1 MQIGISNVGN
11 IRMGEAK
18 RRKAGRVGTPA
29 AAATTFSNEEW
40 NAAFKPSIVPGKSC
54 GSCTKCCTVMG
65 IAEIKKPAWQEC
77 PHVAA
82 GVGCTIYS
90 ERPRSC
96 RDFICGWL
104 LDPYMGPD
112 LKPENCHVVFYQ
124 RGDQHIVGTCDA
136 DFPDAWRKPNVIEF
150 LHRLAKANAP
160 RRKVILMEK
169 GRTWFITENAIVPAD
184 TG

>member
-1 MQIGISNVGN
+1 
-11 IRMGEAK
+11 MGEAK
-18 RRKAGRVGTPA
+18 RRKAERAATPA
-29 AAATTFSNEEW
+29 AAASEFFGEDW
-40 NAAFKPSIVPGKSC
+40 NAASRPVTVPGKSC

-65 IAEIKKPAWQEC
+65 IPELKKRPWDEC
-77 PHVAA
+77 VHVAA
-82 GVGCTIYS
+82 GCGCKIYP

-96 RDFICGWL
+96 RVFICGWL

-124 RGDQHIVGTCDA
+124 RGENHIVGTCDA
-136 DFPDAWRKPNVIEF
+136 AYPDAWRAPNVIEF

-160 RRKVILMEK
+160 ARKIIVLEK
-169 GRTWFITENAIVPAD
+169 GRTWFVTENAIVPAD